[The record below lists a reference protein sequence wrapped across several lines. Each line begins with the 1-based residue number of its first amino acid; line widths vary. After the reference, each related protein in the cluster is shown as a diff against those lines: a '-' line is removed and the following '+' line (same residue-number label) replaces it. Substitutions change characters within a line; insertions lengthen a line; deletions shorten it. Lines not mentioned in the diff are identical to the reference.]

1 MLGGLDAGELS
12 HHGLLGLG
20 DWLLFYR
27 IPFLPSERDRPLHIP
42 QISTLGQMAGGAI
55 APVQSDYISKSPGNP
70 LKC

>member
-27 IPFLPSERDRPLHIP
+27 IPFSLSERDRPLHIP
-42 QISTLGQMAGGAI
+42 QISTLRQMAGGRSLQYNQTI
-55 APVQSDYISKSPGNP
+55 LPSLPTTR
-70 LKC
+70 

>member
-27 IPFLPSERDRPLHIP
+27 IPFSLSERDRPLTHP
-42 QISTLGQMAGGAI
+42 PDFYPETDGGRG
-55 APVQSDYISKSPGNP
+55 DRP
-70 LKC
+70 L